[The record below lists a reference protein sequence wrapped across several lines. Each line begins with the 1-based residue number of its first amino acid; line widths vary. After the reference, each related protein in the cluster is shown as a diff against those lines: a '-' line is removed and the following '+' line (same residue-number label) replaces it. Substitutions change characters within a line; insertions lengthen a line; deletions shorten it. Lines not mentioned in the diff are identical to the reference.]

1 MTAKPP
7 VSYLNQYLSQFLR
20 SVQRLHVCA
29 SEQKVELQTIRA
41 RFKPT
46 VARCVESIFINPNIH
61 SFPVEQEE
69 KKKAKEG
76 REWMHFLLIYLS
88 FTLFPPVWETGGNK
102 WLPSPS
108 PLSLVW
114 ADSTADG
121 GLSSEFMSA
130 TVLMLQKEKKR
141 THIKRHWQMHLLIL
155 MHSSFIQYA
164 A

>member
-1 MTAKPP
+1 MAKPP
-7 VSYLNQYLSQFLR
+7 VSYLNCYLSPFLT
-20 SVQRLHVCA
+20 SVRRFHACA
-29 SEQKVELQTIRA
+29 GEQKVELQTIRG
-41 RFKPT
+41 RFKRT
-46 VARCVESIFINPNIH
+46 VARCAESIFINPNTEP
-61 SFPVEQEE
+61 FPVEQGE
-69 KKKAKEG
+69 KKAKEG

-88 FTLFPPVWETGGNK
+88 FTLFPPVRETEGNK

-141 THIKRHWQMHLLIL
+141 TRIKRHWQMHLLIL

>member
-69 KKKAKEG
+69 KKRQRKGGNECIF
-76 REWMHFLLIYLS
+76 FLSICLSLS
-88 FTLFPPVWETGGNK
+88 FPQCEKQEGINGSL
-102 WLPSPS
+102 LPLLSPWCG
-108 PLSLVW
+108 L
-114 ADSTADG
+114 TA
-121 GLSSEFMSA
+121 
-130 TVLMLQKEKKR
+130 Q
-141 THIKRHWQMHLLIL
+141 QMVV
-155 MHSSFIQYA
+155 
-164 A
+164 